1 MKDLISMERVKT
13 SMNPWQSHAH
23 QQANWSLTSSED
35 QNDLKCFLI
44 KFNNSLIF
52 NDFWSLCRTK
62 LMEKYLPFFQEIMN
76 MGNVK
81 A

>member
-52 NDFWSLCRTK
+52 NDF
-62 LMEKYLPFFQEIMN
+62 
-76 MGNVK
+76 
-81 A
+81 